1 MKIIERNIAN
11 HVFEMRYGPDWT
23 NPDDGNAYCSLVTF
37 KLDGV
42 GLGPKDFEIALR
54 LLTAEVRK

>member
-1 MKIIERNIAN
+1 MKTIERNIAN
-11 HVFEMRYGPDWT
+11 HLFEMKYEPDWR
-23 NPDDGNAYCSLVTF
+23 NPDDDTPYCGSALF

-42 GLGPKDFEIALR
+42 CVSPKDFDLALR